1 MLQVTSSLKLD
12 GIEAA
17 LRQAAQRR
25 GASVVSVMHLSH
37 LIRGKEP
44 GAPKDAIV
52 FSLCHPDL
60 SAALLGAEL
69 RLSAM
74 LPCRVAAFE
83 EGGSVILTAV
93 SPSETGRSLNRPDLE
108 TLLLLMEATLQ
119 DIMNEV
125 SQSAAA
131 VAQAP
136 SASRHRDVGATEEQ
150 VNARASIP
158 QRIDCR
164 GTKVEELAGTGQHD
178 GSGG

>member
-125 SQSAAA
+125 SQS
-131 VAQAP
+131 P